1 MNNLFALKFEP
12 LYQTRVWGGNGLHTS
27 LGRDLPDD
35 QRIGESWEIV
45 DREEAQS
52 VIANGCWQGM
62 TLRQVLEQHSEL
74 LMGPSWSPERRFPI
88 LVKWLD
94 CQERLSLQVHPPA
107 EVAAKLGGEP
117 KTEHWYVAET
127 SGDAALIVGLNE
139 GVSRED
145 FEAALNET
153 RLEECVHSFPTQPGD
168 SILVESG
175 RLHAIDAGNLILEVQ
190 QNSDT
195 TYRVY
200 DWGRLGLD
208 GKPRDL
214 HIEKSIQCIDFE
226 DFEPEPLR
234 FANTPGPVEELA
246 ESEEFRIT
254 QHLLETGSTLHF
266 QSGESMRLLHLVIG
280 SLKSMPDG
288 LTYTKGDNLVLPYAA
303 ECQFQATEKSTVL
316 ITHPNIST

>member
-27 LGRDLPDD
+27 LGRDLP
-35 QRIGESWEIV
+35 QGQPIGESWEIV

-52 VIANGCWQGM
+52 VVANGCWQGM
-62 TLRQVLEQHSEL
+62 TLREVLEQHSESL
-74 LMGPSWSPERRFPI
+74 IGPGWSPDRRFPI

-107 EVAAKLGGEP
+107 GVAAKLGGEP

-127 SGDAALIVGLNE
+127 SGDAALIVGLKE
-139 GVSRED
+139 RVSREE
-145 FEAALNET
+145 FEVALKDN
-153 RLEECVHSFPTQPGD
+153 RLEECIHSFPTQPGD

-175 RLHAIDAGNLILEVQ
+175 RLHAIDAGNLILEIQ

-214 HIEKSIQCIDFE
+214 HIEKSLQCIDFS
-226 DFEPEPLR
+226 DFEPKPLR
-234 FANTPGPVEELA
+234 FPEAPRSVEELA
-246 ESEEFRIT
+246 DSKEFKIT
-254 QHLLETGSTLHF
+254 QHLLEPGASLHF
-266 QSGESMRLLHLVIG
+266 QAGESLRLLHLVTG
-280 SLKSMPDG
+280 SLKSMPDE
-288 LTYTKGDNLVLPYAA
+288 LSYAKGDNLVLPYAA
-303 ECQFQATEKSTVL
+303 ACQFQTTEKATVL
-316 ITHPNIST
+316 ITHPNISS